1 MLYAERYP
9 PAQLARMREHDLVGL
24 AQNGNR
30 AAFQELIARS
40 RDGCIR
46 MATVI
51 LRNAAD
57 AEDEVQNAF
66 CKAYT
71 HLSLFGRQSTFST
84 WVTRIVINHCL
95 MRHRRSQRLRF
106 VSFENSGYGGGWHVV
121 HEPVGVETPEH
132 GVGRDELNNILRSEL
147 RRIPP
152 LLRVPLEMRFFQER
166 SVEDVA
172 DTLGISIAAAKSRL
186 HRAQVYLKDR
196 MLRHCGRRGAAT
208 LTRVA

>member
-1 MLYAERYP
+1 MSYAEVKA

-24 AQNGNR
+24 AQSGDR
-30 AAFQELIARS
+30 AAFQELLGRS

-51 LRNAAD
+51 LRNPAD

-71 HLSLFGRQSTFST
+71 HLSLFSRQSTFST

-106 VSFENSGYGGGWHVV
+106 VSYENTVYEAGWHIV
-121 HEPVGVETPEH
+121 HEPVGVETPEY
-132 GVGRDELNNILRSEL
+132 GLGRQELTNILRSEL

-172 DTLGISIAAAKSRL
+172 VALGISIAAAKSRL
-186 HRAQVYLKDR
+186 HRGQAYLKDR

-208 LTRVA
+208 LTRLN